1 MAHFHL
7 HGDDMEMKPVR
18 PELLRRLALYLWP
31 YRRAVATA
39 CAMTVLVSASQLA
52 GPYLF
57 GLGIDRFVL
66 AGRAAGLEWLA
77 LLYMGTFAVSWL
89 GSYYQTYLMA
99 LVGQKAIYRIRQD
112 LFEHIQKQDFRF
124 FDGRPAGV
132 IMSRLT
138 SDIGAIEELI
148 VMGIVHVV
156 ADLLLLGGIIGIML
170 SLDVRL
176 ALISFCT
183 LPIVAVLATGF
194 RNRVLG
200 AYRQVRAKIA
210 MINANLQES
219 ISGVRVT
226 QSFGREEVNEGRFDR
241 TNQENLQANMQA
253 ASLFSIFIPLVEA
266 VGALGMALVIWYGGP
281 PVIRGTLTL
290 GVFTIFISYVTR
302 FYQPIRDLSAVYN
315 QLQAATAAAEKIFEI
330 LDTEPG
336 VRDRPGAI
344 GLPPVRGEVE
354 FEGVSF
360 AYRDGEPVLDG
371 VSLRAAPG
379 ERVALVGP
387 TGAGKTTVLALL
399 ARFYEPEAGVIR
411 VDGLDLQGVSLRSL
425 RRQLGIVLQE
435 NFIFAGTVRENI
447 RYGRLEATDEQVEA
461 AARAVNAHQF
471 VAKLPDGYDTEVQE
485 RGSRL
490 SVGQRQLVAF
500 ARALLA
506 DPAILILDEATA
518 NVDAH
523 TEVLIQEALE
533 RLLEGRTAFIVAHRL
548 STVRGADRIYVLD
561 QGRVVEEGTHRQLL
575 DRGGLYAE
583 LYEMQFLGQEEESR
597 EILGRAEA

>member
-1 MAHFHL
+1 MAHFHFA
-7 HGDDMEMKPVR
+7 DDDLELKPVR
-18 PELLRRLALYLWP
+18 PDLLRRLLGYLRP
-31 YRRAVATA
+31 YRWHVAAA

-57 GLGIDRFVL
+57 GLGIDRYVL
-66 AGRAAGLEWLA
+66 AGRAAGLGPLA
-77 LLYMGTFAVSWL
+77 LVYLGTFAVSWL
-89 GSYYQTYLMA
+89 GNYYQTYLMA
-99 LVGQKAIYRIRQD
+99 MIGQKAVYRLRQD

-148 VMGIVHVV
+148 VLGIVHVV
-156 ADLLLLGGIIGIML
+156 ADLLLLGGIVGLML
-170 SLDVRL
+170 ALDVRL
-176 ALISFCT
+176 ALISFTT
-183 LPIVAVLATGF
+183 LPLVAVLATGF

-226 QSFGREEVNEGRFDR
+226 QSFGREEINEGKFDR
-241 TNQENLQANMQA
+241 TNQENLRANLYA
-253 ASLFSIFIPLVEA
+253 ASLFSVFIPLVEA
-266 VGALGMALVIWYGGP
+266 VGALGMALVVWYGGP
-281 PVIRGTLTL
+281 AVIRGTLTL
-290 GVFTIFISYVTR
+290 GVLTIFLNYVTR
-302 FYQPIRDLSAVYN
+302 FYQPMRDLSAVYN

-336 VRDRPGAI
+336 VRDRPGAVE
-344 GLPPVRGEVE
+344 LPSIRGEVS
-354 FEGVSF
+354 FEQVGF
-360 AYRDGEPVLDG
+360 AYREGQPVLHGIDLHA
-371 VSLRAAPG
+371 SPG
-379 ERVALVGP
+379 ERIALVGP

-399 ARFYEPEAGVIR
+399 ARFYEPTEGVIR
-411 VDGLDLQGVSLRSL
+411 IDGHDIAHVTLRSL
-425 RRQLGIVLQE
+425 RRQLGIVLQD

-447 RYGRLEATDEQVEA
+447 RYGRLDATDAQVEE

-471 VAKLPDGYDTEVQE
+471 IEKLPDGYDTEVHE

-518 NVDAH
+518 NVDAY
-523 TEVLIQEALE
+523 TELLIQEALE
-533 RLLEGRTAFIVAHRL
+533 RLLKGRTAFVVAHRL
-548 STVRGADRIYVLD
+548 STIRGADRIYVLD
-561 QGRVVEEGTHRQLL
+561 QGRVVDQGTHRELL
-575 DRGGLYAE
+575 KRGGLYAE
-583 LYEMQFLGQEEESR
+583 LYELQFVGGAGGKMLEA
-597 EILGRAEA
+597 AEV